1 MSRRGRSDEAEE
13 RDAAAAG
20 DAEES
25 RFPRWRL
32 MLGGAVLL
40 VLLASPL
47 WGPRAL
53 RNLAF
58 FRVRKIEVNGLR
70 YTPAAEV
77 LARLHVDTTRSVWDP
92 LEPLAQRV
100 MTHPQVESAYVSR
113 KLPGTLV
120 VDVTERRP
128 VALVPIGAEL
138 RAVDERGVTLPLDPS
153 RTPVDAPVV
162 TTPRDAGVYH
172 LLGQMQR
179 EAPALY
185 ARISSIRPAGNGE
198 LLVQVAD
205 LPVRTMTSVSLAR
218 LSDIEPVERDLA
230 RRQLRAAELDLR
242 YRDQVI
248 ARLP

>member
-1 MSRRGRSDEAEE
+1 VSRRHAEEHDEA
-13 RDAAAAG
+13 RDDAG
-20 DAEES
+20 ADTS
-25 RFPRWRL
+25 RLPRWRL
-32 MLGGAVLL
+32 ALFGVLLL
-40 VLLASPL
+40 VLLGSPL

-53 RNLAF
+53 RQLAF

-70 YTPAAEV
+70 YTPASDV

-92 LEPLAQRV
+92 LDPLAARV
-100 MTHPQVESAYVSR
+100 MEHPQVESASVSR

-120 VDVTERRP
+120 VDVIERRP

-162 TTPRDAGVYH
+162 TAPRAAGVYH
-172 LLGQMQR
+172 LLGEMQR

-185 ARISSIRPAGNGE
+185 ARISSIRPAGSDE

-205 LPVRTMTSVSLAR
+205 VPVRTMTSVTLAR

-230 RRQLRAAELDLR
+230 RRRLRAAELDLR

>member
-1 MSRRGRSDEAEE
+1 MSRRSEPEQADEQE
-13 RDAAAAG
+13 RTD
-20 DAEES
+20 EES
-25 RFPRWRL
+25 ARVPRWRL
-32 MLGGAVLL
+32 ALGGVLLL

-53 RNLAF
+53 RHLAF
-58 FRVRKIEVNGLR
+58 FRVRRIEVNGLR
-70 YTPAAEV
+70 YTPASDV
-77 LARLHVDTTRSVWDP
+77 LAKLKVDTTRSVWDP
-92 LEPLAQRV
+92 LAPLAARV
-100 MTHPQVESAYVSR
+100 MEHPQVESATVSR

-162 TTPRDAGVYH
+162 TAPRATGVYH

-185 ARISSIRPAGNGE
+185 ARISSIRPAGSGE

-205 LPVRTMTSVSLAR
+205 VPVRTMTSVTLAR

>member
-1 MSRRGRSDEAEE
+1 MSHRDTRGEDEREE
-13 RDAAAAG
+13 AG
-20 DAEES
+20 GEDS

-32 MLGGAVLL
+32 ALFGALLLMLV
-40 VLLASPL
+40 ASPL

-53 RNLAF
+53 RHLAF

-70 YTPAAEV
+70 YTPAGEV
-77 LARLHVDTTRSVWDP
+77 LSRLKVDTTRSVWDP
-92 LEPLAQRV
+92 LAPLAQRV

-113 KLPGTLV
+113 RLPGTLV
-120 VDVTERRP
+120 VDVIERRP

-162 TTPRDAGVYH
+162 TAPQATGVYH
-172 LLGQMQR
+172 LLGEMQR

-185 ARISSIRPAGNGE
+185 ARISSIRPAGDGE

-205 LPVRTMTSVSLAR
+205 VPVRTMTSVTLAR

>member
-1 MSRRGRSDEAEE
+1 M
-13 RDAAAAG
+13 
-20 DAEES
+20 
-25 RFPRWRL
+25 
-32 MLGGAVLL
+32 
-40 VLLASPL
+40 
-47 WGPRAL
+47 
-53 RNLAF
+53 
-58 FRVRKIEVNGLR
+58 
-70 YTPAAEV
+70 
-77 LARLHVDTTRSVWDP
+77 
-92 LEPLAQRV
+92 
-100 MTHPQVESAYVSR
+100 SR
-113 KLPGTLV
+113 KLPGTIV
-120 VDVTERRP
+120 VNVVERRP

-153 RTPVDAPVV
+153 HTPVDAPVV
-162 TTPRDAGVYH
+162 TAPRDARVYH

-185 ARISSIRPAGNGE
+185 ARISSIRPAGSGE

-205 LPVRTMTSVSLAR
+205 VPVRTMTSVTLAR

>member
-1 MSRRGRSDEAEE
+1 VSRR
-13 RDAAAAG
+13 
-20 DAEES
+20 
-25 RFPRWRL
+25 
-32 MLGGAVLL
+32 
-40 VLLASPL
+40 
-47 WGPRAL
+47 
-53 RNLAF
+53 
-58 FRVRKIEVNGLR
+58 
-70 YTPAAEV
+70 
-77 LARLHVDTTRSVWDP
+77 
-92 LEPLAQRV
+92 
-100 MTHPQVESAYVSR
+100 
-113 KLPGTLV
+113 LPGTLV

-162 TTPRDAGVYH
+162 TAPRDARVYH

-179 EAPALY
+179 DAPALY
-185 ARISSIRPAGNGE
+185 ARISSIRPAGTGE

-205 LPVRTMTSVSLAR
+205 VPVRTMTSVTLAR

-230 RRQLRAAELDLR
+230 RRRLHAAELDLR

>member
-1 MSRRGRSDEAEE
+1 MSRRDEHDDSATADEAG
-13 RDAAAAG
+13 AG
-20 DAEES
+20 ES
-25 RFPRWRL
+25 RMPRWRL
-32 MLGGAVLL
+32 ALFGAALL

-53 RNLAF
+53 RHLAF

-70 YTPAAEV
+70 YTPAGDV
-77 LARLHVDTTRSVWDP
+77 LARLRVDTTRSVWDP
-92 LEPLAQRV
+92 LAPLAARV
-100 MTHPQVESAYVSR
+100 MEHPQVESAYVSR

-120 VDVTERRP
+120 VDVIERRP

-162 TTPRDAGVYH
+162 TAPRAAGVYH

-179 EAPALY
+179 EAPSLY
-185 ARISSIRPAGNGE
+185 ARISSVRSSGSDE

-205 LPVRTMTSVSLAR
+205 VPVRTMTSVTLAR